1 MAIMLLIREETSLIG
16 ESYDKTNFPHN
27 FLVTDREVSKLGK
40 CFANNLS
47 NDIKSSK
54 AQICRIVQSW
64 GFIGRLL

>member
-16 ESYDKTNFPHN
+16 ESYDNTNFPRN

-54 AQICRIVQSW
+54 TQICRIVQS
-64 GFIGRLL
+64 